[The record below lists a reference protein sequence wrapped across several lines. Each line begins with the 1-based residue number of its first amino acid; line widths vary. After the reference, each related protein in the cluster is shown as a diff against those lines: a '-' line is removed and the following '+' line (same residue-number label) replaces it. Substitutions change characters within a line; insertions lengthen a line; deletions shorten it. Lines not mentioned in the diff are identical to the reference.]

1 MMNKTILFDLDG
13 TLIDS
18 TKAILFGFKKA
29 YEAFGETAPGD
40 ARIKVLIGYT
50 LEDIFTKLGVNG
62 NVDEYVKIYKEAYKT
77 AYLKDTVL
85 LSSAFEALSEA
96 SKIADVGIV
105 TTKTSRYSADIL
117 ENLGVMK
124 FINTVVGRDD
134 VVNPK
139 PNPEP
144 INTALTRLGKIS
156 EQCKANA
163 FMIGD
168 TIMDMQA
175 AACAGV
181 TGLGL
186 TCGYGEEFDLRKHS
200 NFIFANAFEAVRFI
214 AAK

>member
-1 MMNKTILFDLDG
+1 MNKTILFDLDG

-29 YEAFGETAPGD
+29 YEAFGETAPCD
-40 ARIKVLIGYT
+40 EDIKALIGYT
-50 LEDIFTKLGVNG
+50 LEDIFTKLGAKG
-62 NVDEYVKIYKEAYKT
+62 DIDGCVKIYKEAYKT
-77 AYLKDTVL
+77 AYLQDTVL

-117 ENLGVMK
+117 RNLGVMK

-134 VVNPK
+134 VINPK

-144 INTALTRLGKIS
+144 INEALKRLGKTS
-156 EQCKANA
+156 VQDKASA

-168 TIMDMQA
+168 TVMDMQA
-175 AACAGV
+175 AARAGV
-181 TGLGL
+181 AGLGL
-186 TCGYGEEFDLRKHS
+186 TCGYGKEFDLRKYS
-200 NFIFANAFEAVRFI
+200 NFIFANALEAVRFI
-214 AAK
+214 ETK